1 MLLKRG
7 DTNEIRYKQSFSLVT
22 TGGTSVETIRK
33 YIEKREVM
41 KIVKHKAYKFRL
53 YPNKEQA
60 ILINKTIGSSRFVFN
75 YFLNLWNE
83 EYKRTGKGLT
93 YNKCAV
99 KIPTLKKSDEYSWL
113 KEVDSI
119 ALQSSIKNL
128 EDSFNR
134 FFKKQNKTPRF
145 KSKKNPVQ
153 SYTTKNSNNNIQI
166 EGNKVKIPKL
176 KWVKF
181 ANSREVKGKILRA
194 TIIKRPSGKYFVSL
208 LVEETIRELPKAK
221 SSVGI
226 DLGIKD
232 FAILDNGI
240 IYNNHKFTYKMEQ
253 KLKREQRKLSR
264 RQLQAKKKGI
274 DLFEAKNYQKQK
286 IKVARLHEKVANQ
299 REDFLNKVSTEIIK
313 NHDIICIEDLN
324 VKGMLRNYKL
334 SKSISDVS
342 WSSFVTKLQYKAD
355 WYGKEIIKIDKWYP
369 SSQICSSCG
378 ANTGKK
384 TLDIRTWTCECG
396 VEHDRDINAGK
407 NIKNEGL
414 RIRNLKLN
422 I

>member
-1 MLLKRG
+1 M
-7 DTNEIRYKQSFSLVT
+7 I
-22 TGGTSVETIRK
+22 
-33 YIEKREVM
+33 
-41 KIVKHKAYKFRL
+41 KHKAYKFRI
-53 YPNKEQA
+53 YPNKQQT

-75 YFLNLWNE
+75 HFLHLWNE
-83 EYKRTGKGLT
+83 SYSKTKKGLS
-93 YNKCAV
+93 YNTCATML
-99 KIPTLKKSDEYSWL
+99 PSMKKSETYAWL

-134 FFKKQNKTPRF
+134 FFKKQSKAPRF

-153 SYTTKNSNNNIQI
+153 SYTTKNGSNNIQI
-166 EGNKVKIPKL
+166 EGNKVKLPKL

-181 ANSREVKGKILRA
+181 ANSREVKGRILNA
-194 TIIKRPSGKYFVSL
+194 TISKRPSGKYFVSL
-208 LVEETIRELPKAK
+208 LVEETIKELPKTE

-232 FAILDNGI
+232 FAILDNGT
-240 IYNNHKFTYKMEQ
+240 IYNNNKFTYKMEQ

-264 RQLQAKKKGI
+264 KQLQAKKKGI
-274 DLFEAKNYQKQK
+274 NLFEAKNYQKQK
-286 IKVARLHEKVANQ
+286 IKVARLHEKVMNQ

-324 VKGMLRNYKL
+324 VKGMLRNHKL

-355 WYGKEIIKIDKWYP
+355 WYGKEIIKIDKWYS

-378 ANTGKK
+378 TNSGKK
-384 TLDIRTWTCECG
+384 TLDIRTWTCKCG
-396 VEHDRDINAGK
+396 VKHDRDINASK

-422 I
+422 IQ

>member
-1 MLLKRG
+1 M
-7 DTNEIRYKQSFSLVT
+7 I
-22 TGGTSVETIRK
+22 
-33 YIEKREVM
+33 
-41 KIVKHKAYKFRL
+41 KHKAYKFRI
-53 YPNKEQA
+53 YPNKQQT

-75 YFLNLWNE
+75 HFLHLWNE
-83 EYKRTGKGLT
+83 SYSKTKKGLS
-93 YNKCAV
+93 YNTCATML
-99 KIPTLKKSDEYSWL
+99 PSMKKSKTYAWL

-134 FFKKQNKTPRF
+134 FFKKQSKAPRF

-153 SYTTKNSNNNIQI
+153 SYTTKNGSNNIQI
-166 EGNKVKIPKL
+166 EGNKVKLPKL

-181 ANSREVKGKILRA
+181 ANSREVKGRILNA
-194 TIIKRPSGKYFVSL
+194 TISKRPSGKYFVSL
-208 LVEETIRELPKAK
+208 LVEETIKELPKTE
-221 SSVGI
+221 SSIGV

-232 FAILDNGI
+232 FAILDNGT
-240 IYNNHKFTYKMEQ
+240 IYNNNKFTYKMEQ

-264 RQLQAKKKGI
+264 KQLQAKKKGI
-274 DLFEAKNYQKQK
+274 NLFEAKNYQKQK
-286 IKVARLHEKVANQ
+286 IKVARLHEKVMNQ

-324 VKGMLRNYKL
+324 VKGMLRNHKL

-355 WYGKEIIKIDKWYP
+355 WYGKEIIKIDKWYS

-378 ANTGKK
+378 TNSGKK
-384 TLDIRTWTCECG
+384 TLDIRTWTCKCG
-396 VEHDRDINAGK
+396 VKHDRDINASK

-422 I
+422 IQ